1 VSGERVTVGRVGRP
15 HGLTGAFVVE
25 RASEAP
31 ERFAV
36 GAELLAGGER
46 ARVVEAKRAGGR
58 LVVRL
63 DRPVERGAEL
73 EIPRAELPP
82 PSEGSHYV
90 ADLVGLEVVEDE
102 GLSLGRVAAVEPGI
116 ANDVLEL
123 DSGLSLPFVGACVRA
138 VDLERGRIV
147 VTPGFT
153 GRG

>member
-1 VSGERVTVGRVGRP
+1 VGRP

-25 RASEAP
+25 RASDAP

-63 DRPVERGAEL
+63 DRPVERGAQL

-82 PSEGSHYV
+82 PNEGSHYV
-90 ADLVGLEVVEDE
+90 VDLMGLEVVEDE
-102 GLSLGRVAAVEPGI
+102 GQSLGRVAAVEPGI

-123 DSGLSLPFVGACVRA
+123 DSGLSLPFVEACVRDI
-138 VDLERGRIV
+138 DLQRGRIV
-147 VTPGFT
+147 VAPGFT
-153 GRG
+153 ERG